1 MSKPWDKRWQGHSLQ
16 LLQAVLQNAGVGL
29 MVQDRTRR
37 IVLLN
42 PAFEEITGWK
52 WQEIGGKECPTV
64 FGCHTSSGKCL
75 MDNHCPGLIVIGS
88 GGTTPTNPPEAES
101 QEVSRELLI
110 NRGDGGKRW
119 VEVTVSPIKGKGGE
133 VEYIV
138 STFKDIS
145 EKKRYSEELL
155 HTKTLATLGQLA
167 AELAHEIKNPLNSI
181 HIQMYLIEKEL
192 ARWQETLRVQS
203 ASGGKGSKAQS
214 ASGGEVPGIAEL
226 VSRAKEEIKR
236 LNELVNQ
243 CLSFSRSAQLYLK
256 HDDLNPL
263 LEDLVGLIK
272 PQANLGGIDVELAVE
287 TSLPGVMMDREKFK
301 QALLNLLL
309 NALEAM
315 PDGGHLYLRAWRE
328 SDFVKLSIR
337 DTGRGIPDEIKERV
351 SELFYTTKERGT
363 GIGLPLAHNIVQAHG
378 GTVSFNSSPKG
389 TEFVITLPVNKK

>member
-64 FGCHTSSGKCL
+64 FGCHTPSGKCL

-88 GGTTPTNPPEAES
+88 DGTTNPPEAES

-155 HTKTLATLGQLA
+155 QTKTLATLGQLA

-192 ARWQETLRVQS
+192 TRWQGTSRVQS
-203 ASGGKGSKAQS
+203 ASGGEGS
-214 ASGGEVPGIAEL
+214 GIAEL

-256 HDDLNPL
+256 HDDLKPL

-272 PQANLGGIDVELAVE
+272 PQANLGGIDVELVVE
-287 TSLPGVMMDREKFK
+287 ASLPGVMLDRKKFK

-328 SDFVKLSIR
+328 SDLIRLSIR
-337 DTGRGIPDEIKERV
+337 DTGRGIPDEIKGRV
-351 SELFYTTKERGT
+351 FELFYTTKEGGT
-363 GIGLPLAHNIVQAHG
+363 GIGLSLAHNIIQAHG
-378 GTVSFNSSPKG
+378 GTISFDSSPKG
-389 TEFVITLPVNKK
+389 TEFVITLPVVRG